1 MNNTKQ
7 TDILQALA
15 IGLFIY
21 LLFFIIA
28 PFLQNL

>member
-1 MNNTKQ
+1 MKNTKQ
-7 TDILQALA
+7 TEILQALA

-21 LLFFIIA
+21 LLFFHIA

>member
-1 MNNTKQ
+1 MKNVKLSE
-7 TDILQALA
+7 IFQAALIA
-15 IGLFIY
+15 GFLY